1 MDNHNIYIYNQKN
14 PKKMLDAKKG
24 IFTNNEGFRCQ
35 KEDSTENWALKWH
48 SIYGFQWHY
57 TLVIS
62 GKLT

>member
-48 SIYGFQWHY
+48 SIYGFQ
-57 TLVIS
+57 
-62 GKLT
+62 